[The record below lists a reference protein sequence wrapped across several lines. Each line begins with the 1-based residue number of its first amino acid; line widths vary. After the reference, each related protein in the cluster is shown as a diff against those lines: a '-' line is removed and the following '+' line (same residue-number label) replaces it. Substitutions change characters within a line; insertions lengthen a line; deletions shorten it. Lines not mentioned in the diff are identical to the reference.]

1 MPLVE
6 HDHMI
11 KAIAPDRANQS
22 FDIPVLPRRSRRC
35 RSVANAHRANAPR
48 KSLAIDTVA
57 ISNQIDRHWG
67 PAAGFADLPGD
78 PLGSR
83 MRSNANPEDASATM
97 FQHEQPVQQG
107 STEGRPVS

>member
-1 MPLVE
+1 MLLAE
-6 HDHMI
+6 DDHMI
-11 KAIAPDRANQS
+11 KAFASDRADES
-22 FDIPVLPRRSRRC
+22 FGIAVLPWRSRRC

-48 KSLAIDTVA
+48 KCLAIDTVA
-57 ISNQIDRHWG
+57 ISNQIGRHWV

-97 FQHEQPVQQG
+97 FQHEQSVQQ
-107 STEGRPVS
+107 SK

>member
-1 MPLVE
+1 MTQMPLAE
-6 HDHMI
+6 HDHI
-11 KAIAPDRANQS
+11 FKAIASDRANQS
-22 FDIPVLPRRSRRC
+22 FDIPVLPRRSWRR

-48 KSLAIDTVA
+48 KCLAIDTVA
-57 ISNQIDRHWG
+57 ISNQIGRHRF

-97 FQHEQPVQQG
+97 FQH
-107 STEGRPVS
+107 

>member
-1 MPLVE
+1 MAQMPLAE

-11 KAIAPDRANQS
+11 KAIASDRADQS
-22 FDIPVLPRRSRRC
+22 FNIPVLPRRSRRC

-48 KSLAIDTVA
+48 KCLAIDTVA
-57 ISNQIDRHWG
+57 ISNQIGRHWV
-67 PAAGFADLPGD
+67 PVAGFADLPVD

-97 FQHEQPVQQG
+97 FQHEHPVQQ
-107 STEGRPVS
+107 SK